1 MQWVFSLLTS
11 IYSLAKAKGVC
22 TGTIT
27 IALGCCPLLIYK
39 IYQQLQLT
47 NSLTMPM
54 ICMTEEDYL
63 PYSAIN

>member
-11 IYSLAKAKGVC
+11 IYSLELKVTIK
-22 TGTIT
+22 GTIT
-27 IALGCCPLLIYK
+27 ITLGRCPLLIYK